1 MKKINR
7 ELIIQLIEKIEI
19 YEDKT
24 IKIKTTFSI

>member
-24 IKIKTTFSI
+24 IKIKNTFSI